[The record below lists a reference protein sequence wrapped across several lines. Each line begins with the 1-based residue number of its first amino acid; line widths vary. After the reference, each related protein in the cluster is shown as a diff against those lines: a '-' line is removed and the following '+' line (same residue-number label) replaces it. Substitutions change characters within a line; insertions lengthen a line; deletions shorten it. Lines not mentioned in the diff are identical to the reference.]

1 MISADHPVPR
11 VGVGAVVIEQGSLLL
26 IERGR
31 PPRQGQWAVPG
42 GKVRWGETLEE
53 AVAREVIEE
62 TGLVVA
68 VGDLIWTGETIGPD
82 WHFVLMD
89 FEARVT
95 GGTLTAGD
103 DAARAAWI
111 PLEEAPDLPLTSS
124 MFELLEIIKGR
135 RDAT

>member
-1 MISADHPVPR
+1 MSSGDRRVPR
-11 VGVGAVVIEQGSLLL
+11 VGVGAAVLDGDDLLL

-42 GKVRWGETLEE
+42 GKVRWGETLEL
-53 AVAREVIEE
+53 AVAREVLEE
-62 TGLVVA
+62 TGLHVD
-68 VGDLIWTGETIGPD
+68 VGELIWTGETIGPD
-82 WHFVLMD
+82 WHFVLLD

-95 GGTLTAGD
+95 GGVLKAGD

-111 PLEEAPDLPLTSS
+111 PLDEAPELPLTSS
-124 MFELLEIIKGR
+124 MYELLPILRRR

>member
-1 MISADHPVPR
+1 MSSDDRRFPR
-11 VGVGAVVIEQGSLLL
+11 VGVGAAVLDGDDLLL

-42 GKVRWGETLEE
+42 GKVRWGETLEL
-53 AVAREVIEE
+53 AVAREVLEE
-62 TGLVVA
+62 TGLHVD
-68 VGDLIWTGETIGPD
+68 VGELIWTGETIGPD
-82 WHFVLMD
+82 WHFVLLD

-95 GGTLTAGD
+95 GGVLKAGD

-111 PLEEAPDLPLTSS
+111 PLDEAPELPLTSS
-124 MFELLEIIKGR
+124 MYELLPILRRR